1 MAKGKM
7 NGYPE
12 GLYYKAFR
20 FLILGGSFYVR
31 MLLQGQRG
39 P

>member
-1 MAKGKM
+1 MDILKAFII
-7 NGYPE
+7 
-12 GLYYKAFR
+12 KAFR